1 MQEILVEVQDIHL
14 SFGGLK
20 ALNGIDLKVYQGEIL
35 GLVGPNGAGKTCLL
49 NIISGVYK
57 PDSGSVIFKGK
68 EITGLSPHKAPEIG
82 IARTFQL
89 VELFK
94 SMNVL
99 DNVLLGCHCQ
109 MRGNIF
115 SGGIFWGLGQKEE
128 VRFREKVEEVIKFL
142 ELERY
147 RRIPVGGL
155 PFGIQKLVGVA
166 RALSM
171 EPRILLLDEPSSGMN
186 RQEKEDLA
194 RFLLRIK
201 YELGIAM
208 VWVEHDMKLISDL
221 TDRIAVFQYGRKIAE
236 GSAEEVV
243 NHPDVIQAYLGTT
256 VEVNPQTR

>member
-1 MQEILVEVQDIHL
+1 MAEMLLEVRDIHL
-14 SFGGLK
+14 SFGGLV
-20 ALNGIDLKVYQGEIL
+20 ALNGIDLKVYQEEIF

-57 PDSGSVIFKGK
+57 PDRGSVIYQGK
-68 EITGLSPHKAPEIG
+68 DITGLPPNKSPGIG

-99 DNVLLGCHCQ
+99 DNILLGCHSK
-109 MRGNIF
+109 MRGNVF
-115 SGGIFWGLGQKEE
+115 TGSIFWGLGQKEE
-128 VRFREKVEEVIKFL
+128 VRFREKVERVIEFL

-147 RRIPVGGL
+147 RRVPVGGL

-166 RALSM
+166 RALAM

-194 RFLLRIK
+194 RFMLRIK
-201 YELGIAM
+201 YELGVPMI
-208 VWVEHDMKLISDL
+208 WVEHDMKMIADL
-221 TDRIAVFQYGRKIAE
+221 TDRLAVFHYGRKIAD
-236 GSAEEVV
+236 GSTEDVM
-243 NHPDVIQAYLGTT
+243 NHPDVLQAYLGTAAG
-256 VEVNPQTR
+256 VNQ